1 MKFLKKLIAK
11 ICNWF
16 KVYPSLSA
24 LLLTAKEKK
33 VKLIKIS
40 PRITIYEFLGGVNYI
55 LEGVVEISAENVGA
69 YVVRCY
75 EQLVKYYDQED
86 EKYFNECEKAVY
98 SKVEKCRDQIINE
111 GFDVLTEKL
120 KVF

>member
-1 MKFLKKLIAK
+1 MKFLKRLITK
-11 ICNWF
+11 ICTWF
-16 KVYPSLSA
+16 KIYPSLST
-24 LLLTAKEKK
+24 LLLAAKEKK

-40 PRITIYEFLGGVNYI
+40 PRITIYEFLGGMNYI

>member
-16 KVYPSLSA
+16 KVYPSLFT

-40 PRITIYEFLGGVNYI
+40 PRITIYEFLGGMNYI

-86 EKYFNECEKAVY
+86 EKYFNECERAVY
-98 SKVEKCRDQIINE
+98 SKVEKCRDQIINK

-120 KVF
+120 KVL